1 MNSMQSL
8 SNTNKVIVLGGTGL
22 IGTELIKQLIEL
34 ENVSEIITLGRRAP
48 TINHQKL
55 RKIEID
61 LERLDA
67 HGEFFE
73 GVVAVFCCLGTTMR
87 QAKSREAFRR
97 VDFDFPLL
105 SAKISKARGVD
116 HFLIVS
122 AQGASL
128 RSAFFYSRVKG
139 ELEAILK
146 TISFR
151 RLTIARPGLL
161 LGRKMGERPVEDVAS
176 WFVRGLK
183 PLWRGGLQKYAAVQA
198 SEVARGLIEN
208 LLGRDFK
215 VAGLEIIEINN

>member
-1 MNSMQSL
+1 MQSL
-8 SNTNKVIVLGGTGL
+8 SNTNKVIVLGATGL

-34 ENVSEIITLGRRAP
+34 ENVTEIITLGRRAP
-48 TINHQKL
+48 LINHEKL

-97 VDFDFPLL
+97 VDFDYPLL

-116 HFLIVS
+116 HFLVVS
-122 AQGASL
+122 AQGASQK
-128 RSAFFYSRVKG
+128 SAFFYSRVKG

-146 TISFR
+146 TIAFR

-161 LGRKMGERPVEDVAS
+161 LGRKAGERPVEDMAG
-176 WFVRGLK
+176 WLVRGLK
-183 PLWRGGLQKYAAVQA
+183 PLWRGGLQKYAAVEA
-198 SEVARGLIEN
+198 SEVARALIEN
-208 LLGRDFK
+208 LFGRDFK
-215 VAGLEIIEINN
+215 VDGLEIVEINN